1 MRKKITFQNVVSF
14 GEYEAFQNVP
24 LVIVFAIV
32 LNITASVNKQ
42 NDQILTQL
50 IRWTMEL
57 MQSAILQ
64 FYDKV
69 MVLGR
74 DELYDDIKVSALTYA
89 WRWKRRKA
97 LQNEPP
103 NHIP

>member
-1 MRKKITFQNVVSF
+1 
-14 GEYEAFQNVP
+14 
-24 LVIVFAIV
+24 
-32 LNITASVNKQ
+32 
-42 NDQILTQL
+42 
-50 IRWTMEL
+50 MEL

-103 NHIP
+103 NHTP